1 MVPEHKPTWGPGTA
15 SAASVGHFL
24 ASAQHV
30 LQHPPIPGLLGSN
43 PSGSPH
49 HSRHHFGLFHCLLCP
64 TRQYTQLVG
73 LCSAWA
79 SSCLSPLT
87 TESGELLHD
96 EVSHLLPR
104 CRFPPEAN
112 VSSQGCTWQLSLFL
126 APSSHVECLSQFAF
140 KTLLS
145 FFFKLC
151 LFQTVLS
158 SLFLASYLLTSLN
171 VLQFVYW
178 SKHNS
183 VTSMPTYKQEK
194 KI

>member
-30 LQHPPIPGLLGSN
+30 LQHPPTPGLLGSN
-43 PSGSPH
+43 PSGSPR

-87 TESGELLHD
+87 TESGELPHD

-104 CRFPPEAN
+104 CRFPPEAKSAPRAAHT
-112 VSSQGCTWQLSLFL
+112 SSPSFWLHLATLSVL
-126 APSSHVECLSQFAF
+126 VN
-140 KTLLS
+140 LLS
-145 FFFKLC
+145 KRCFHSFSNSAFSRPFC
-151 LFQTVLS
+151 PLFSWLLIS
-158 SLFLASYLLTSLN
+158 SLL
-171 VLQFVYW
+171 
-178 SKHNS
+178 
-183 VTSMPTYKQEK
+183 
-194 KI
+194 